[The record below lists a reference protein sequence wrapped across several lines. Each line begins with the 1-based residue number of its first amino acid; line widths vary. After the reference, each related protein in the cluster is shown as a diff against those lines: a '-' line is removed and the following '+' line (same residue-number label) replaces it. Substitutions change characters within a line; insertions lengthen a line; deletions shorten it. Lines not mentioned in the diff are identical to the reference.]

1 MEWDLGAFML
11 IGVRRRVHL
20 GIVFLFAALL
30 PAIAQAHPEE
40 DGVANLASG
49 FFHPLGGLDHIL
61 AMVAIGIWAAQMG
74 GKGRW
79 LLPTAFVVLMIV
91 GGVLGMAVPG
101 VPLIE
106 QGIMA
111 SIFVLGALI
120 AWARPLPFWA
130 GALIAG
136 GLALFHGYAHGVEM
150 PAVGSAWEYGFGFA
164 LGTIMLHTAGL
175 AGTLVLQKMIPP
187 VIVRVLGG
195 VVLLGGVYVVATK
208 VGAL

>member
-1 MEWDLGAFML
+1 ML
-11 IGVRRRVHL
+11 IGVRRRAYLALVCL
-20 GIVFLFAALL
+20 SAALL
-30 PAIAQAHPEE
+30 PTIAQAHPEE

-49 FFHPLGGLDHIL
+49 FFHTLGGLDHIL

-79 LLPTAFVVLMIV
+79 LVPTAFVVLMVV
-91 GGVLGMAVPG
+91 GGVLGIVVPG

-120 AWARPLPFWA
+120 AGARPLPFRA

-150 PAVGSAWEYGFGFA
+150 PAVGSAWEYGFGFL
-164 LGTIMLHTAGL
+164 LGTMVLHTAGL
-175 AGTLVLQKMIPP
+175 GGTLALQKMIQPT
-187 VIVRVLGG
+187 IARVLGVG
-195 VVLLGGVYVVATK
+195 VLLGGVYVVITK
-208 VGAL
+208 MGAL